1 MYGQFQR
8 NDRVMQRPCS
18 LAATTAPGIAAS
30 SCSCSCSSSSFRIY
44 TSAGQEF
51 CLESWNDVEEWN
63 SQPHHDLR
71 NAFSKRQR

>member
-1 MYGQFQR
+1 
-8 NDRVMQRPCS
+8 MQRRCS
-18 LAATTAPGIAAS
+18 LATATATATATAAAAAATAAA
-30 SCSCSCSSSSFRIY
+30 SSSFRIC

-71 NAFSKRQR
+71 DALSKRQR

>member
-1 MYGQFQR
+1 MPTAWTYR
-8 NDRVMQRPCS
+8 AVTDPHTAALVQRPCS
-18 LAATTAPGIAAS
+18 LAATTGIAAA
-30 SCSCSCSSSSFRIY
+30 SCCSSFRIY